1 MRMRSGRRTL
11 GLFLGPICFLICLV
25 GPGPETLS
33 WEARAVG
40 ASAVLMA
47 IWWITE
53 AIPIPATALLPIALF
68 PFLGVMA
75 ASDVTVNYAN
85 HLIYLYLG
93 GFLIAAAIERWNL
106 HRRIAL
112 NTIRAVGVSP
122 NRITLGFMLATAF
135 LSMWISNT
143 ATTMMMLPIALAV
156 VNQAWILMPRRAEG
170 DAEPDIRRFR
180 FGTGLMLGVA
190 YAASI
195 GGVATLIGTPPN
207 AILVGVVERTYGR
220 TISFAAWI
228 EVGGPLAAVLLVVAW
243 LYLTRIA
250 CRSEIDVLPGGME
263 LIRSQLRELGPISRE
278 EKWVLAVFAT
288 VAAGWILRG
297 LVSVA
302 GLELVQ
308 DSTIAVAG
316 ALLLF
321 LIPSDL
327 RRGVFLLDWKTASR
341 VPWDILILFGGGFAL
356 AGGFSQSGLTTWI
369 AGGLTAL
376 QGLHPLLLIAI
387 AALLV
392 IFLTELTS
400 NAATASLTLPV
411 VAAVAEAM
419 DLHPLGLMVTVAIAA
434 SFAFMMPV
442 ATPPNAIVFSSRYIT
457 IPQMARVG
465 LGLNLLGFAL
475 LLLTI
480 AVWLPWAWG
489 LELGRFPLEFRR

>member
-1 MRMRSGRRTL
+1 M
-11 GLFLGPICFLICLV
+11 FLGPSCFLILLLA
-25 GPGPETLS
+25 PAPETLS
-33 WEARAVG
+33 WEARGVG
-40 ASAVLMA
+40 AAAVLMA
-47 IWWITE
+47 VWWITE

-75 ASDVTVNYAN
+75 ASEVTLAYAN

-112 NTIRAVGVSP
+112 NTIRIVGVSP
-122 NRITLGFMLATAF
+122 ARITLGFMLATAF

-143 ATTMMMLPIALAV
+143 ATTMMMLPIGLAV
-156 VNQAWILMPRRAEG
+156 VNQAWSLMPGRGQGGA
-170 DAEPDIRRFR
+170 DADIRRFN
-180 FGTGLMLGVA
+180 FGTGLMLGIA

-207 AILVGVVERTYGR
+207 AILVGVVEGTYGR
-220 TISFAAWI
+220 TISFAAWM
-228 EVGGPLAAVLLVVAW
+228 ELGAPLAAIMLVTAW
-243 LYLTRIA
+243 LYLTRVA
-250 CRSEIDVLPGGME
+250 CRSEIASLPGGVE
-263 LIRSQLRELGPISRE
+263 LIRSQLRELGPVSRE
-278 EKWVLAVFAT
+278 EKWVLGVFAA
-288 VAAGWILRG
+288 VAAAWILRG
-297 LVSVA
+297 LVSLE
-302 GLELVQ
+302 GLESVH
-308 DSTIAVAG
+308 DSTIAIAG

-321 LIPSDL
+321 VIPSDF

-369 AGGLTAL
+369 AGGLTVL
-376 QGLHPLLLIAI
+376 QGFHPLLLIAI

-400 NAATASLTLPV
+400 NSATASLTLPV

-419 DLHPLGLMVTVAIAA
+419 ELHPLGLMVTVAIAA

-457 IPQMARVG
+457 IPQMARIG
-465 LGLNLLGFAL
+465 LGLNLLGFAF

-480 AVWLPWAWG
+480 AVWLPWVWG
-489 LELGRFPLEFRR
+489 LEIGQFPLEFRR